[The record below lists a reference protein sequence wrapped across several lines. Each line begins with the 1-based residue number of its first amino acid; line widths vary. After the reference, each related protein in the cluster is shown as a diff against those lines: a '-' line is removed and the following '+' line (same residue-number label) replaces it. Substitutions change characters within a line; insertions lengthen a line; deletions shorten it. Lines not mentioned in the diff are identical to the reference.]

1 MTNQCNIEVVED
13 SSGSDSE
20 VEALLMGKSA
30 ANKFAS
36 SFPSPTVISNVVRNM
51 WNVSNLLVPK
61 RATRNFDQFKRSKF
75 KFDDMHLRQT
85 QKN

>member
-51 WNVSNLLVPK
+51 WNVSNLLVLELLETGK
-61 RATRNFDQFKRSKF
+61 LDQFKHSF
-75 KFDDMHLRQT
+75 KLDDLWKQT
-85 QKN
+85 QTR

>member
-51 WNVSNLLVPK
+51 WNVSNLLVLELLETGK
-61 RATRNFDQFKRSKF
+61 LDQFKHSF
-75 KFDDMHLRQT
+75 KLDDL
-85 QKN
+85 

>member
-30 ANKFAS
+30 ANKFTS

-51 WNVSNLLVPK
+51 WNVSNLLVLCNTEPK
-61 RATRNFDQFKRSKF
+61 KDTS
-75 KFDDMHLRQT
+75 L
-85 QKN
+85 QKYCL

>member
-51 WNVSNLLVPK
+51 WNVSNLLKLK
-61 RATRNFDQFKRSKF
+61 RAFWNSKIWPISNFKL
-75 KFDDMHLRQT
+75 DDLWKQT
-85 QKN
+85 QTR

>member
-51 WNVSNLLVPK
+51 WNVSNLLVLELLETGK
-61 RATRNFDQFKRSKF
+61 LDQFKHSNF
-75 KFDDMHLRQT
+75 KLDD
-85 QKN
+85 

>member
-51 WNVSNLLVPK
+51 WNVSNLLVLEQ
-61 RATRNFDQFKRSKF
+61 ATRNWKTRPV
-75 KFDDMHLRQT
+75 
-85 QKN
+85 